1 MQIVYEDRKIQVLVD
16 EQKSTLYFYR
26 KFGRDPGPA
35 IQIESKD
42 LTEIVIEAR
51 GCPIVVS
58 MKPK

>member
-1 MQIVYEDRKIQVLVD
+1 VQIVYEDRKIQVLVD
-16 EQKSTLYFYR
+16 EQKSTVYFYR

-35 IQIESKD
+35 IQIASRD

-51 GCPIVVS
+51 ECPVMVS